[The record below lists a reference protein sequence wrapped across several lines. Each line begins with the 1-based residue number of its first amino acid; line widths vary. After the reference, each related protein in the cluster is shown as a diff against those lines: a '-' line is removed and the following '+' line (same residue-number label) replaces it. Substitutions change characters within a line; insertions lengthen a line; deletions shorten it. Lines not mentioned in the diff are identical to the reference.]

1 MVLADLVH
9 RSGRTLAD
17 LAAAAMTRLPQVLV
31 NVPVV
36 ERVPDAA
43 DHMADD
49 ISAAEETL
57 GARGRVLL
65 RCSGTEPL
73 VRVMVEAFDDD
84 TARSVADR
92 LAGAVRDRWGV
103 DGAVR
108 T

>member
-43 DHMADD
+43 DRMADD
-49 ISAAEETL
+49 IAPPRR
-57 GARGRVLL
+57 ARGR
-65 RCSGTEPL
+65 
-73 VRVMVEAFDDD
+73 
-84 TARSVADR
+84 
-92 LAGAVRDRWGV
+92 GAACCAAAAAPSPWC
-103 DGAVR
+103 A
-108 T
+108 

>member
-1 MVLADLVH
+1 M
-9 RSGRTLAD
+9 
-17 LAAAAMTRLPQVLV
+17 Q
-31 NVPVV
+31 
-36 ERVPDAA
+36 RVPDAA

-49 ISAAEETL
+49 ISAAEQTL
-57 GARGRVLL
+57 GLGGRVPP

-92 LAGAVRDRWGV
+92 LAVAVRDRWGV
-103 DGAVR
+103 DGAVQ